1 MAPSGPFSFFQADD
15 WNLEPRE
22 LLGEGVSKIIEIEQF
37 EVVLARQEWFGVG
50 NILLRHNPNPLYI
63 VAP

>member
-37 EVVLARQEWFGVG
+37 GVVLARQE
-50 NILLRHNPNPLYI
+50 
-63 VAP
+63 